1 MVAAGLS
8 WLEERD
14 EVIDYTVHFIDSMT
28 TLIARNSNSKVIHF
42 WVYTD
47 IFSNYLWFLIGI
59 DLALVS
65 CTLVALDIMG
75 CEILPTDNFVGKLL
89 MAISSTLG
97 LLLQTPC
104 SNVRTVSDS
113 TKIAWITFSISLYV
127 VFVHYTCNLTSM
139 MTSDGDTM
147 KHIKSYD
154 DVNKHGYKVCTVDG
168 TSHATILKRDKRQ
181 LDVEFLKQPPGSD
194 YYSFMIESMDK
205 LNIPLLYGSTLTLVE
220 AGEFYP
226 LDVKEA
232 HSDRTSIQFQ
242 KGPPINDVCPQP
254 GVS

>member
-1 MVAAGLS
+1 MS

-14 EVIDYTVHFIDSMT
+14 EVIDYTIHFIDALT
-28 TLIARNSNSKVIHF
+28 TLIARSSSSKVIHF

-47 IFSNYLWFLIGI
+47 IFSNNLWLLMSI

-65 CTLVALDIMG
+65 CTFVAFDIMG
-75 CEILPTDNFVGKLL
+75 CEILPTDNFMGKLL
-89 MAISSTLG
+89 TAISSTLS

-104 SNVRTVSDS
+104 SNIRTVSDS

-147 KHIKSYD
+147 KHIKSIENA
-154 DVNKHGYKVCTVDG
+154 VNNGYKICTVDG
-168 TSHATILKRDKRQ
+168 TSHATSLKRDKRQ
-181 LDVEFLKQPPGSD
+181 LDVEFLIQPPGSD
-194 YYSFMIESMDK
+194 YYSFMMESMVKFD
-205 LNIPLLYGSTLTLVE
+205 IPLLYGSTVGLVE
-220 AGEFYP
+220 GGGFYP

-232 HSDRTSIQFQ
+232 YSDKISIQFQ
-242 KGPPINDVCPQP
+242 KGPSINEVCTK
-254 GVS
+254 GEG